1 MDLMH
6 KRYNN
11 DWYKKV
17 FNILVIYRSNTFLKN
32 F

>member
-1 MDLMH
+1 MDSMH